1 MVLYRWFYQKSPMN
15 VVFLAV
21 VHYRKIVCHD
31 IEAEIKTKD
40 QDSVILHRLCRDKR
54 TLCMTDKETLLH
66 TRL

>member
-1 MVLYRWFYQKSPMN
+1 MN